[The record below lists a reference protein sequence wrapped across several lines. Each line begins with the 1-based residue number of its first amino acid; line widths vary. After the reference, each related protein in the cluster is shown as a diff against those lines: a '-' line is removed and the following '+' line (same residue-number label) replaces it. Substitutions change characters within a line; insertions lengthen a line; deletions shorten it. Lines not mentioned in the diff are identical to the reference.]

1 MSIDQLVFV
10 GLGGRVVALDR
21 DTGEIVWTSSVRWG
35 TDVSLLLDGDRLI
48 AALSGY
54 LYCLDPRDGRVLW
67 HNPLKGYGMGPA
79 SLVSVRGKSSQA
91 PAQQAA
97 AAVASTAIHTGS

>member
-67 HNPLKGYGMGPA
+67 HNPLKGYGMGPSA
-79 SLVSVRGKSSQA
+79 LTSVRGQRAQA
-91 PAQQAA
+91 GAPP
-97 AAVASTAIHTGS
+97 ASTVAPTAIQTGF